1 MTCFVPTGS
10 IYSGRSILLPATVA
24 ITLQVAAVA
33 SLSLSFAD
41 PTAMSLVRFCCAR
54 RRERGLGGIS
64 LAPAWYER
72 VVWERVDTDSFAK
85 QTWCINLVNWC
96 CVLSHGRGI

>member
-64 LAPAWYER
+64 LAPGTKE
-72 VVWERVDTDSFAK
+72 SFGK
-85 QTWCINLVNWC
+85 ESTLT
-96 CVLSHGRGI
+96 VLLNKHGALT